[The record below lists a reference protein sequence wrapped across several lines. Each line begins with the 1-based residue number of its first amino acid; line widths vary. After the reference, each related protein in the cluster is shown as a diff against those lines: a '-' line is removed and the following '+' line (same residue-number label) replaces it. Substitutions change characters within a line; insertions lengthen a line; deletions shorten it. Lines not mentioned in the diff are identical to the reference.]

1 MGVYSTKQEQGQ
13 ERTWINLD
21 DYEQFDVHNK
31 DVKDEVFIG
40 HLPVS
45 LYLKNIC
52 KKRVLQ
58 REAKAEHVYDLFAC
72 CGVIREIRM
81 MYEFSHQNRGF
92 CFIAFTTENEA
103 KR

>member
-21 DYEQFDVHNK
+21 NYEQFDVHNK

-45 LYLKNIC
+45 LCILYFYKNVIFYSVKQKQNMSTIYLHTVELYV
-52 KKRVLQ
+52 RFV
-58 REAKAEHVYDLFAC
+58 
-72 CGVIREIRM
+72 
-81 MYEFSHQNRGF
+81 
-92 CFIAFTTENEA
+92 
-103 KR
+103 